1 MSDTIESLSPPRRS
15 AILWESRTAL
25 ELARMMVPLLNARR
39 LPPSARAGA
48 HVMVVPGFGAS
59 DRSTAPLRHYL
70 DRRGFH
76 TEGWGLGKNM
86 AGVDL
91 PHELD
96 DLSDGWVFA
105 PKAEYCGEGSVPYLA
120 DRLMDRLRER
130 HAEVGQPISLIGWS
144 LGGYLARE
152 AARDLPDIVDRVIT
166 MGSPTVGGPKYT
178 AAAGFFR
185 KRGMDLDWI
194 EDGIEKRE
202 LRRISQPITAI
213 YSKSDAIVSW
223 EAAIDRY
230 SDRVRHIE
238 VDAPHLGMGFNPTVW
253 SHVVAALEEEA
264 R

>member
-1 MSDTIESLSPPRRS
+1 MTETTGSFSPPRRS
-15 AILWESRTAL
+15 AIVMETRTVL

-48 HVMVVPGFGAS
+48 HVVVVPGFGAS

-70 DRRGFH
+70 DRRGFR

-86 AGVDL
+86 AGVNL

-96 DLSDGWVFA
+96 DLSDGWVFT
-105 PKAEYCGEGSVPYLA
+105 PKADYRGEGSVPYLC

-130 HAEVGQPISLIGWS
+130 YAEVGQPISLIGWS

-185 KRGMDLDWI
+185 QRGMDLDWI
-194 EDGIEKRE
+194 EEGIEKRE
-202 LRRISQPITAI
+202 TRPISQPITAI

-223 EAAIDRY
+223 EAAIDRF
-230 SDRVRHIE
+230 SGNVRHIE

-264 R
+264 G